1 MAKYRYICPRC
12 NNTVQRIATLS
23 SPAIACKVCNT
34 NMDRQFPTL
43 NGPSSVTEV
52 INKYTGTTWR
62 PNQKEEVKQ
71 RRDEYYWSVEVP
83 RFVNSGVYSM
93 ETMLENGWIWLDDN
107 GQIHTHTKPPNTR

>member
-1 MAKYRYICPRC
+1 MLCPICVIP
-12 NNTVQRIATLS
+12 AT
-23 SPAIACKVCNT
+23 
-34 NMDRQFPTL
+34 RQLPIL

-83 RFVNSGVYSM
+83 RLVNSGTYSM
-93 ETMLENGWIWLDDN
+93 ETMLENQWIWLDDN
-107 GQIHTHTKPPNTR
+107 GQIHTHTKPPNLR